1 MYDTLPYLSDNLIG
15 NASEVN
21 KSKTKIS
28 QRFSKQSDTHY
39 RTVSKD
45 DDGKMSGL
53 HLNMDLAPA
62 DNIN

>member
-1 MYDTLPYLSDNLIG
+1 MYDTLPYLSDNLTG

-21 KSKTKIS
+21 KSKNKLS
-28 QRFSKQSDTHY
+28 KRFSDQVDTQH

-62 DNIN
+62 GNIN